1 VVFVRLF
8 ESKTAQMTEQTQTV
22 HTPFS
27 DLGLRGSVCRGVA
40 EAGYEQPTEIQA
52 QIIPP
57 ILAGKDVLGQAR
69 TGTGKTAAFG
79 LPLLHMGDPKIPS
92 QALILVPT
100 RELAMQ
106 VDSEIKKLG
115 RYTPI
120 RSQPIYGGQRL
131 SSQIGEFEKK
141 QPNLIVGTPGR
152 VMDLH
157 NRGVLSYANIKR
169 VVLDEVD
176 RMLDIGFREDIR
188 KILGGVKR
196 PAQFVFVSATITE
209 EIETLSRKYMD
220 DPVKIVTSEG
230 ALTVRQVDQKYISV
244 APWDKR
250 ALLLHLLKHEE
261 PDLTLVFCRTKDT
274 VDRLAQHLGK
284 HGIEVHSLH
293 GDMPQSKRNSIVRK
307 LRSGHLSVVVASDLA
322 ARGLD
327 VSGIS
332 HVINYDLP
340 EDPEVYIHRIGR
352 TARAGQSGVAWS
364 FVSADQGKLLTAIE
378 LLANIEIAELDY
390 PDFTPGPIPEDKRA
404 EMRKEPLPDDTP
416 NSRASGPEAVWEK
429 NEDNI
434 DPEKFPGGVVP
445 SGPPKRRLGGRMKT
459 RRGR

>member
-1 VVFVRLF
+1 
-8 ESKTAQMTEQTQTV
+8 MTELTQTV
-22 HTPFS
+22 QTPFS
-27 DLGLRGSVCRGVA
+27 DLGLRSSVCRGVA
-40 EAGYEQPTEIQA
+40 EAGFEQPTDIQA
-52 QIIPP
+52 RLIPL

-79 LPLLHMGDPKIPS
+79 LPLLHLGDPEV
-92 QALILVPT
+92 QAEALILVPT

-106 VDSEIKKLG
+106 VDTEIGKLG

-131 SSQIGEFEKK
+131 RSQIADFEKRR
-141 QPNLIVGTPGR
+141 PNLIVGTPGR

-157 NRGVLSYANIKR
+157 DRRVLSYANIKR

-188 KILGGVKR
+188 KILGGIKR
-196 PAQFVFVSATITE
+196 PAQFIFVSATITD
-209 EIETLSRKYMD
+209 EIETLARKFMS
-220 DPVKIVTSEG
+220 DPEKITTSEG
-230 ALTVRQVDQKYISV
+230 ALTVRQVEQRYIAV
-244 APWDKR
+244 QPWDKR
-250 ALLLHLLKHEE
+250 ALLMHLLKHEE

-274 VDRLAQHLGK
+274 VDRLARHLGK
-284 HGIEVHSLH
+284 HGVEVHSLH
-293 GDMPQSKRNSIVRK
+293 GDMPQSKRNAIVRK

-352 TARAGQSGVAWS
+352 TARAGKSGIAWS
-364 FVSADQGKLLTAIE
+364 FVAPDQGKLLTAIE
-378 LLANIEIAELDY
+378 MLANVEIAELLY
-390 PDFTPGPIPEDKRA
+390 PDFVPGPVPEDKRA
-404 EMRKEPLPDDTP
+404 EMPKAP
-416 NSRASGPEAVWEK
+416 RAEGAPAGRAAGPEPVWQNDEA
-429 NEDNI
+429 EI
-434 DPEKFPGGVVP
+434 DAEKFPGGVVP
-445 SGPPKRRLGGRMKT
+445 SGPPRRRLGGRMKT

>member
-1 VVFVRLF
+1 
-8 ESKTAQMTEQTQTV
+8 MTEPIQTV
-22 HTPFS
+22 HSPFS
-27 DLGLRGSVCRGVA
+27 DLGLRGSICKGVA
-40 EAGYEQPTEIQA
+40 EAGFDTPTEIQA
-52 QIIPP
+52 QLIPFM
-57 ILAGKDVLGQAR
+57 LAGRDVLGQAR

-79 LPLLHMGDPKIPS
+79 LPILHMGDPKIPG

-131 SSQIGEFEKK
+131 GTQIGEFEKLK
-141 QPNLIVGTPGR
+141 PNLIVGTPGR

-157 NRGVLSYANIKR
+157 DRRVLSYANIQR

-196 PAQFVFVSATITE
+196 PAQFVFVSATITD
-209 EIETLSRKYMD
+209 EIETLARQYMAN
-220 DPVKIVTSEG
+220 PEKIVTSEG
-230 ALTVRQVDQKYISV
+230 ALTVRQVDQKYLTV

-250 ALLLHLLKHEE
+250 ALLLHLLEHKE

-284 HGIEVHSLH
+284 HGIEVYSLH
-293 GDMPQSKRNSIVRK
+293 GDMPQSKRNSIVRR
-307 LRSGHLSVVVASDLA
+307 LRSGRLSVVVASDLA

-332 HVINYDLP
+332 HVINFDLP

-352 TARAGQSGVAWS
+352 TARAGHSGVAWS
-364 FVSADQGKLLTAIE
+364 FVTPDQGKLLTAIE
-378 LLANIEIAELDY
+378 VLANVEIAELDY
-390 PDFTPGPIPEDKRA
+390 PDFKPGPVPEDKRG
-404 EMRKEPLPDDTP
+404 EMRKAPLADNAPTGRAAGPD
-416 NSRASGPEAVWEK
+416 AVWE
-429 NEDNI
+429 
-434 DPEKFPGGVVP
+434 EKHENVDADRFPDGIIP
-445 SGPPKRRLGGRMKT
+445 SGPPKRRLGGRMKS

>member
-1 VVFVRLF
+1 
-8 ESKTAQMTEQTQTV
+8 MTDQTQTV
-22 HTPFS
+22 QTPFS
-27 DLGLRGSVCRGVA
+27 DLGLRGSVSRGVA
-40 EAGYEQPTEIQA
+40 EAGFEQPTEIQA

-57 ILAGKDVLGQAR
+57 ILAGRDVLGQAR

-79 LPLLHMGDPKIPS
+79 LPLLHLGDPDVPS

-106 VDSEIKKLG
+106 VDTELKKLG

-131 SSQIGEFEKK
+131 RSQIAEFEKRR
-141 QPNLIVGTPGR
+141 PNLIVGTPGR

-157 NRGVLSYANIKR
+157 QRGVLSYDNIKR

-209 EIETLSRKYMD
+209 EIETLARKYMT
-220 DPVKIVTSEG
+220 DPVKIVTAEG
-230 ALTVRQVDQKYISV
+230 ALTVRQVEQKYLAV
-244 APWDKR
+244 QPWDKR

-274 VDRLAQHLGK
+274 VDRLAQFLARHQ
-284 HGIEVHSLH
+284 IEVHSLH

-327 VSGIS
+327 VTGIS
-332 HVINYDLP
+332 HVINFDLP

-352 TARAGQSGVAWS
+352 TARAGKSGIAWS
-364 FVSADQGKLLTAIE
+364 FVAPDQGKLLTAIE
-378 LLANIEIAELDY
+378 MLANIEIAKLDY
-390 PDFTPGPIPEDKRA
+390 PDFVPGPIPEDKRA
-404 EMRKEPLPDDTP
+404 QIAKPIPEAEAPLGRAAGPD
-416 NSRASGPEAVWEK
+416 AVWED
-429 NEDNI
+429 ERSTI
-434 DPEKFPGGVVP
+434 DEEKFPGGVVP